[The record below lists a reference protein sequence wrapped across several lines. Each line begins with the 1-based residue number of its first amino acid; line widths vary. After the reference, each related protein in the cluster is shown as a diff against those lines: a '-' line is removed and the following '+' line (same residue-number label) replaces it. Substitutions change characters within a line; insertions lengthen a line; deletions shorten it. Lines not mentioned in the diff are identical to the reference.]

1 MKKHIPNTITLIN
14 VFAGCIAIVAT
25 IQGKLNYVPYLLIIC
40 FAADY
45 LDGLAARALNAKS
58 ELGKQLDS
66 LADMISFGTLPAIII
81 YILMKQALYDNTV
94 SDTFFGLEL
103 VAFLIAMLAALRL
116 GKFNIDTRQTDSF
129 IGLPTPATTLFV
141 LGILLI
147 NQHSEIEILVNLSN
161 NYYFLAAI
169 TIALSILMIA
179 ELPLLSLKM
188 SSLSF
193 SKYKWQWTLAIGS
206 ILFLIIFKINSL
218 PMIIGYYLLI
228 SIAHNQKS

>member
-169 TIALSILMIA
+169 TIALSILMIV

-188 SSLSF
+188 SSLSL